1 MSNHPSLRKSI
12 QKSQRLLRQNWL
24 IALCVATAIGILWI
38 GAPAWAAPVER
49 PLGQTVPIPT
59 PNDGGDPLA
68 TATPQPDS
76 AAPTPD
82 PANPN
87 VTFGSTPEPQAAG
100 LTARIT
106 IDGLNLREGP
116 DTTFNILGSIP
127 VNTQVTVLARN
138 ENGSWWYI
146 CCLPNTETRG
156 WASAQLLA
164 ADFDAAQAASL
175 IPLFGATPIATQPT
189 VASASQAP
197 AQGTLPLEVEFLL
210 NPYFVWQGIT
220 ATLTITVNNPN
231 NIDAVNV
238 LLSDELPVT
247 LALVDAVADSN
258 GTVEIA
264 TAANGQ
270 PLMLF
275 RWATIPADTS
285 VTATIVTLVSPLIT
299 DGEVIDNLV
308 ATRAN
313 NVPYSATAVTIGMP
327 PVRPPDFQ

>member
-1 MSNHPSLRKSI
+1 VVFEN
-12 QKSQRLLRQNWL
+12 
-24 IALCVATAIGILWI
+24 
-38 GAPAWAAPVER
+38 
-49 PLGQTVPIPT
+49 
-59 PNDGGDPLA
+59 
-68 TATPQPDS
+68 
-76 AAPTPD
+76 
-82 PANPN
+82 
-87 VTFGSTPEPQAAG
+87 TPEPQAAG

-116 DTTFNILGSIP
+116 DTTFNSLGGIP
-127 VNTQVTVLARN
+127 VNTQVTVIARN
-138 ENGSWWYI
+138 EDGSWWYI
-146 CCLPNTETRG
+146 CCLPNTEIRG

-175 IPLFGATPIATQPT
+175 IPLFGATPVAVQPT
-189 VASASQAP
+189 VAPASQAP
-197 AQGTLPLEVEFLL
+197 GTLPLEVEFQL

-220 ATLTITVNNPN
+220 ATLTITVNNAN
-231 NIDAVNV
+231 NVDAVNV

-270 PLMLF
+270 PLLLF

-285 VTATIVTLVSPLIT
+285 VTATIVTLVSPLIA